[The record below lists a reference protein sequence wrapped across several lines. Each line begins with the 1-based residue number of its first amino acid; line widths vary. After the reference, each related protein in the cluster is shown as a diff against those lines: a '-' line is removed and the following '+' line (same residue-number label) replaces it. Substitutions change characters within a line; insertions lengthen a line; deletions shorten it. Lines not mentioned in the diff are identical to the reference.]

1 MSNWQGLHPGTAVTR
16 WAMSAPEQRPY
27 PGVARPMPDTVDYR
41 FVNGWVQT
49 GDLPCRE
56 ALRAEL
62 PERVVLCPAGPF
74 DDLALALDGPDL
86 DFSRFCHLPTLIVR
100 GFRCRIRGTGTAR
113 FRVATCGGLRLWLD
127 GQAAGVFEPFT
138 RNRPAHGVVTLD
150 LSGEPQDLILRL
162 EDLHERDTT
171 CFFSLML
178 ESGQDISVA
187 LPEGHDVAAVERT
200 SAVLGGLR
208 TDRVAYGT
216 GEALRLV
223 ADVPPDAPLQVRIAD
238 LGPFGRGGMVSDPN
252 AANPVEAILTPDQP
266 EAVLALADDLSPGCL
281 SVRVETRVGGARL
294 ERQLG
299 TTVLREGTPL
309 AGGWPERQAKV
320 RGLIA
325 AGGGFEPSAAL
336 CLAAEGRDPDRVARI
351 VAAGLETIEARFDCS
366 DFTILP
372 LLRLYRDHRDG
383 LPDALQQR
391 MRSAFLSYRY
401 WLDEPGN
408 DVMWFW
414 SENHVLCFHTAQ
426 LVAGQLFPDEVFT
439 TSGRTGA
446 EQAALAEARLDRWFA
461 AIAEDGLCE
470 WNSAAYYPIDML
482 GLLTLHDMAPVFRAR
497 AAEVLDRVLTMAAL
511 HCMGGVPAG
520 TQGRCYEKE
529 LLAGPHT
536 ELGSVMAM
544 VLGGSFAPGYD
555 RAAGLL
561 AMSTYRPP
569 VGLGVLAA
577 PGEGQSLRAA
587 YVQGHG
593 AAGRLSLWKT
603 DHAQLSTVRPHA
615 PGSHGHQAQV
625 LDVQLA
631 SHPLARL
638 WINHPGEARVWG
650 ERRPS
655 LLAGSHVMPAVA
667 QDGPYALMVFD
678 LRRDWTELR
687 YSQLFAATEAFG
699 TPDRVGG
706 WLVFDGTVGVWC
718 SAPPEVETT
727 GLYRGALYRAR
738 GESMGW
744 CVALRLPGEDAGSFA
759 QRLERT
765 RPAFADGQVQVETHE
780 GARLSL
786 TAEGVLARN
795 GIEVPF
801 APLSVIP
808 HLAWNDDPLKPW
820 AGAGDRT

>member
-1 MSNWQGLHPGTAVTR
+1 MTDWHRLHPGDAITR
-16 WAMSAPEQRPY
+16 WAMSAADERHY
-27 PGVARPMPDTVDYR
+27 PGVARPMPDTVNYR

-56 ALRAEL
+56 ALRAAL
-62 PERVVLCPAGPF
+62 PDRVVPCPAGPF
-74 DDLALALDGPDL
+74 DDLALALDGPEL
-86 DFSRFCHLPTLIVR
+86 DFSRFCHVPTLITR
-100 GFRCRIRGTGTAR
+100 GFRCRIRGAGTAR

-127 GQAAGVFEPFT
+127 GQAAGVFEPFS
-138 RNRPAHGVVTLD
+138 RNLPAHGGATLE
-150 LSGEPQDLILRL
+150 LNGAPQDLILRL

-171 CFFSLML
+171 CFFSLVL
-178 ESGQDISVA
+178 EGGQDISVA
-187 LPEGHDVAAVERT
+187 LPEGEDVAAVDR
-200 SAVLGGLR
+200 AADVLGGLR
-208 TDRVAYGT
+208 TDRVAYGA
-216 GEALRLV
+216 GDLLRLV

-238 LGPFGRGGMVSDPN
+238 LGPFGRGGMVCDPT
-252 AANPVEAILTPDQP
+252 AANPVDAVLTSERP
-266 EAVLALADDLSPGCL
+266 EAVLAAADALAPGCL
-281 SVRVETRVGGARL
+281 SVRVEARPGGARL

-299 TTVLREGTPL
+299 TTVLRQGTPL
-309 AGGWPERQAKV
+309 AGDWPDRQAQV

-336 CLAAEGRDPDRVARI
+336 CLAAEGRDPERVARI
-351 VAAGLETIEARFDCS
+351 VAAGLDTVEARFDCS

-372 LLRLYRDHRDG
+372 LLRLYRDHRSG
-383 LPDALQQR
+383 LPEDLQQR
-391 MRSAFLSYRY
+391 MRSAFLTYRY

-426 LVAGQLFPDEVFT
+426 LVAGHLLPEAVFSA
-439 TSGRTGA
+439 SGRTGA
-446 EQAALAEARLDRWFA
+446 QQAALAEARLDRWFA

-497 AAEVLDRVLTMAAL
+497 AAEVLDQVLTMAAL
-511 HCMGGVPAG
+511 HSMGGVPAG

-544 VLGGSFAPGYD
+544 VLGGGFSPGYD

-561 AMSTYRPP
+561 AVSGYRSPS
-569 VGLGVLAA
+569 GLDTLAC
-577 PGEGQSLRAA
+577 PDEGQSLRAS

-593 AAGRLSLWKT
+593 AAGRLSLWKS
-603 DHAQLSTVRPHA
+603 DRAQLSTVRPHA
-615 PGSHGHQAQV
+615 PGGHGHQAQV

-667 QDGPYALMVFD
+667 QDGPHALMVFD

-687 YSQLFAATEAFG
+687 YSQLFAAQEAFG
-699 TPDRVGG
+699 TPERVGG
-706 WLVFDGTVGVWC
+706 WLVFAATVGVWC
-718 SAPPEVETT
+718 SAPVAVETA
-727 GLYRGALYRAR
+727 GLYRGALYRAQ
-738 GESMGW
+738 GETMGW
-744 CVALRLPGEDAGSFA
+744 SVVLRLPDEDAGAFA
-759 QRLERT
+759 RRLERT
-765 RPAFADGQVQVETHE
+765 RPGFAEGQVQVETHD
-780 GARLSL
+780 GALLSL
-786 TAEGVLARN
+786 TSEGVLARN
-795 GIEVPF
+795 GAEVPF
-801 APLSVIP
+801 APLSVVP
-808 HLAWNDDPLKPW
+808 HLGWNDDPLKPW
-820 AGAGDRT
+820 TGARDPA

>member
-1 MSNWQGLHPGTAVTR
+1 MNNWHRLHPGAAVTR
-16 WAMSAPEQRPY
+16 WTMSAPDQRHY

-62 PERVVLCPAGPF
+62 PGRVVPCPEGPF
-74 DDLALALDGPDL
+74 DDLALALDGPEL
-86 DFSRFCHLPTLIVR
+86 DFSRFCHLPTLIAR

-113 FRVATCGGLRLWLD
+113 FRVATCGGARLWLD
-127 GQAAGVFEPFT
+127 GQAAGIFEPFT
-138 RNRPAHGVVTLD
+138 RNRPAHGLVMLD

-171 CFFSLML
+171 CFVSLVL
-178 ESGQDISVA
+178 ENGQDISVA
-187 LPEGHDVAAVERT
+187 LPEGQDVAAVER
-200 SAVLGGLR
+200 AAQVLGSLR
-208 TDRVAYGT
+208 TDRVAYG
-216 GEALRLV
+216 GAEALRLV
-223 ADVPPDAPLQVRIAD
+223 ADVPPEAPLRVRIAD
-238 LGPFGRGGMVSDPN
+238 LGPFGRGGMVADPG
-252 AANPVEAILTPDQP
+252 AANPAEAVLTPESP
-266 EAVLALADDLSPGCL
+266 EAVLAEADGLPSGCL

-299 TTVLREGTPL
+299 TTVLRKGVPL
-309 AGGWPERQAKV
+309 AGDWPERQAQV

-325 AGGGFEPSAAL
+325 ADGGFEPSAAL
-336 CLAAEGRDPDRVARI
+336 CLAAEGRDAERVARI

-372 LLRLYRDHRDG
+372 LLRLYRDHCG
-383 LPDALQQR
+383 ALTGALQR
-391 MRSAFLSYRY
+391 RLRNAFLGYRY

-426 LVAGQLFPDEVFT
+426 LVAGQVLPDEVFSA
-439 TSGRTGA
+439 SGRTGA
-446 EQAALAEARLDRWFA
+446 EQATLAEARLDRWFA

-482 GLLTLHDMAPVFRAR
+482 GLLTLHDMAPVFRTR

-511 HCMGGVPAG
+511 HSMGGVSG
-520 TQGRCYEKE
+520 GSQGRCYEKE

-544 VLGGSFAPGYD
+544 ALGGGFAPGYD

-561 AMSTYRPP
+561 AMSAYRPP
-569 VGLGVLAA
+569 EGLGALAD

-587 YVQGHG
+587 YLQGHG
-593 AAGRLSLWKT
+593 AAGRLSLWKS
-603 DHAQLSTVRPHA
+603 DAAQLSSVRPHA
-615 PGSHGHQAQV
+615 PGGHGHQAQV

-631 SHPLARL
+631 CHPLARL

-655 LLAGSHVMPAVA
+655 LLAGSHVTPAVA

-687 YSQLFAATEAFG
+687 YSQLFAAREAFG
-699 TPDRVGG
+699 APERSGD
-706 WLVFDGTVGVWC
+706 WLVFAKTVGVWC
-718 SAPPEVETT
+718 SAPPEVETA
-727 GLYRGALYRAR
+727 GLYRGALFRAR
-738 GESMGW
+738 GEVMGW
-744 CVALRLPGEDAGSFA
+744 CVALRLPDEGAGAFA
-759 QRLERT
+759 RRLEAMA
-765 RPAFADGQVQVETHE
+765 PAFADGQVQVDSHQ

-786 TAEGVLARN
+786 TSEGVLARN
-795 GIEVPF
+795 GSEVPF
-801 APLSVIP
+801 VPLSVIP
-808 HLAWNDDPLKPW
+808 HLAWNDGPLRPW
-820 AGAGDRT
+820 TGAGDMA